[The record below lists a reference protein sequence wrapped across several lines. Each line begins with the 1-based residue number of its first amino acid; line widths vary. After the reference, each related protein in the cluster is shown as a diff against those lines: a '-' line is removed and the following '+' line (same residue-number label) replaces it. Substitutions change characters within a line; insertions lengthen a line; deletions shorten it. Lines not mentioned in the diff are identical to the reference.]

1 MDQPEASPLPG
12 RRESM
17 ISRYCS
23 SDEVRKKLGGIGT
36 CHLTLIILVA
46 VLQLCGWQ

>member
-1 MDQPEASPLPG
+1 MDQPEAGPLPG
-12 RRESM
+12 RLEQDDFHV
-17 ISRYCS
+17 IA
-23 SDEVRKKLGGIGT
+23 VRLSKFGGIGT